1 MAQNI
6 ELWGATYS
14 AVPAIEVPKASGGTA
29 TYVDEDEIV
38 YYSVNSAAPTSSD
51 GSDGDIWLVV

>member
-14 AVPAIEVPKASGGTA
+14 SVPAIEVPKASGGTA